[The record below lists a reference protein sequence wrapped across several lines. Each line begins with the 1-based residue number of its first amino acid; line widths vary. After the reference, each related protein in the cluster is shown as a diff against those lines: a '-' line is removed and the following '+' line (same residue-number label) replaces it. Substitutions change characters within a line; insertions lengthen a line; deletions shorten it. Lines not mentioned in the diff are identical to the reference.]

1 MDTTVTVKYTR
12 NGSGGGI
19 TIPSVKPTYSDAI
32 SDFPEPIE
40 PQDVAKPDD
49 TANASD
55 ATGNIAET
63 QASHPGQVLAS
74 TQTVTHEYLTLSG
87 KVVRET
93 VKTNN
98 SVTYVLDFLYDESG
112 RPFALNYS
120 TNGGSSFITY
130 YYILNLQGDVV
141 KLVTSSG
148 SAVATY
154 EYDAWGNILPKSG
167 SMAYINPLRYRG
179 YYYDSETGFYYLQ
192 SRYYDPANYRFV
204 SADSYTTT
212 ELADP
217 LSANM
222 FAYCSNNPVMR
233 TDPTGEAWWHWVVA
247 AVAVTA
253 LVVVSV
259 ATCGG
264 AAAAIGTAASIVTG
278 TCSTVS
284 AGATIATGA
293 AMGAGIAFAGSVVT
307 AATTSDSLDEFAA
320 QGETALINTAI
331 GAGGGALAGY
341 ANSVAYCFVA
351 GTLVVAENGNV
362 PIEQIK
368 VGDFV
373 WAWDEKTDDVALK
386 QVVETYIN
394 ETTELTHVFVN
405 GEEII
410 ATPTHP
416 FYCPT
421 KGWTDAARLRA
432 GDILVLV
439 NGEYVV
445 VEKVQH
451 ELLER
456 PIKVYNFQVEEYH
469 TYYVSDNGVLVH
481 NDCPQRLVA
490 GDKNGWNARVSE
502 GGLQDH
508 NPPHA
513 HIFYKNNKLGSVNAL
528 GEVIKGADKIGRKG
542 LRFVAENSV
551 NIIAGIKKWW
561 IAMR

>member
-1 MDTTVTVKYTR
+1 
-12 NGSGGGI
+12 
-19 TIPSVKPTYSDAI
+19 
-32 SDFPEPIE
+32 
-40 PQDVAKPDD
+40 
-49 TANASD
+49 
-55 ATGNIAET
+55 
-63 QASHPGQVLAS
+63 
-74 TQTVTHEYLTLSG
+74 
-87 KVVRET
+87 
-93 VKTNN
+93 
-98 SVTYVLDFLYDESG
+98 
-112 RPFALNYS
+112 
-120 TNGGSSFITY
+120 
-130 YYILNLQGDVV
+130 
-141 KLVTSSG
+141 
-148 SAVATY
+148 
-154 EYDAWGNILPKSG
+154 
-167 SMAYINPLRYRG
+167 
-179 YYYDSETGFYYLQ
+179 
-192 SRYYDPANYRFV
+192 
-204 SADSYTTT
+204 
-212 ELADP
+212 
-217 LSANM
+217 
-222 FAYCSNNPVMR
+222 MR

-293 AMGAGIAFAGSVVT
+293 AMGAGIAFTGSVVT

-373 WAWDEKTDDVALK
+373 WAWGEETDDVALK

-421 KGWTDAARLRA
+421 KGWTDAAHLRA

-451 ELLER
+451 ELLES
-456 PIKVYNFQVEEYH
+456 PVKVYNFQVEEYH